1 MSQYFGGVAICQW
14 CDKCLDILVQKSHP
28 NHTQPLPP
36 SLQHRTYG
44 RNHWHLATPF
54 VWPFTADLPY
64 EGCSSESRGPDNF
77 VHIKLFF
84 TFYSENMPVPGQR
97 NYQPSISVYVKLSY
111 KYLYR
116 QDNIEVHCT
125 SENSSHRQCQYL
137 FLHTQSECFCRK
149 QLYGVNCMSSSRV
162 IHRIPA
168 LPTNHHVFPRSLSNS
183 QQQCPTFCLPSS
195 PILFSHT
202 LKVAFDFLSFEIMTA
217 PKWMFVLVTFLVTV
231 LKYVTEAA

>member
-14 CDKCLDILVQKSHP
+14 CDECLDILVQKSHP

-36 SLQHRTYG
+36 SLQHCTYG
-44 RNHWHLATPF
+44 RNHWQLATPF

-64 EGCSSESRGPDNF
+64 EGCCSESRGPDSL
-77 VHIKLFF
+77 VHIKLFFF

-116 QDNIEVHCT
+116 QDNSEVPAHQRSLVIASVSIYFST
-125 SENSSHRQCQYL
+125 LNL
-137 FLHTQSECFCRK
+137 TFCRK
-149 QLYGVNCMSSSRV
+149 QIYDVNCMSFSRV

-168 LPTNHHVFPRSLSNS
+168 PPTNHHVFPRSLQFPSAVWKILS
-183 QQQCPTFCLPSS
+183 PFKPHPLFPYSKSCLWFPVLWNNDSS
-195 PILFSHT
+195 
-202 LKVAFDFLSFEIMTA
+202 
-217 PKWMFVLVTFLVTV
+217 
-231 LKYVTEAA
+231 

>member
-14 CDKCLDILVQKSHP
+14 CDKCLDIFVQKSCP

-36 SLQHRTYG
+36 SLQHHIYR

-54 VWPFTADLPY
+54 IWPFTADLPY
-64 EGCSSESRGPDNF
+64 KGCCSESRGPDSL

-84 TFYSENMPVPGQR
+84 FMFYSENMPVPGQR

-116 QDNIEVHCT
+116 QDNIEVLST
-125 SENSSHRQCQYL
+125 SENSSYRQYL

-149 QLYGVNCMSSSRV
+149 QLYDVNCTSFSRA
-162 IHRIPA
+162 IHRIPE
-168 LPTNHHVFPRSLSNS
+168 LPTDHCVFPRSLSNS
-183 QQQCPTFCLPSS
+183 HQQCPKFCLPSS
-195 PILFSHT
+195 LMLFSR
-202 LKVAFDFLSFEIMTA
+202 
-217 PKWMFVLVTFLVTV
+217 PKGCLWFPVLWTNDSS
-231 LKYVTEAA
+231 